1 MRGSHTYNTDEMSKL
16 IDGAVSEAKDLD
28 IETLTPN
35 QIREMKERWGVKVEK
50 ETVERVHG

>member
-1 MRGSHTYNTDEMSKL
+1 MSKL
-16 IDGAVSEAKDLD
+16 IDGTVSEAKDLG

-50 ETVERVHG
+50 ETVECVHK